1 LVADQVQSGVNVD
14 AFGSDAG
21 SVISSTESS
30 YQDYNYDPEYLLVP
44 ASGLGSEPNPVSV
57 FDEQIGN
64 DAGNLPQEPVSGLY
78 GKDGQPLSGDQISQL
93 KKSLV

>member
-44 ASGLGSEPNPVSV
+44 ASGQGIEPNADSV
-57 FDEQIGN
+57 FDEQI
-64 DAGNLPQEPVSGLY
+64 ASEVRNLSDEPISGLY
-78 GKDGQPLSGDQISQL
+78 GKDGQPLSSDQISQL